1 MHMVIDFKA
10 ELQKTKDAVQL
21 AKEAAKA
28 EKQVAYAFDVEE
40 TQARLIE
47 EFAKV
52 CRDYYDA
59 TWDEALNVA
68 GVPADSA

>member
-21 AKEAAKA
+21 AKEATKAK
-28 EKQVAYAFDVEE
+28 KQVAYAFNVEE
-40 TQARLIE
+40 TQARLTE
-47 EFAKV
+47 EFAEV

-68 GVPADSA
+68 EVPAAST